1 MSYNRSLYD
10 PCEAKLRVKESMNVG
25 KYKYNT
31 PVICGNCFQYNPRI
45 IDQKTGVS
53 MNSGVEWRFYAGP
66 VDVESELM
74 NLNKPASR
82 CPDRKYKP
90 NMNGVTCNNQ
100 GHPAGQGVVTG
111 CKNSNSPLRKS
122 WTRGQDNNLVDFKK
136 CYFPTEDTRLS
147 NPASNLRG
155 TGINRFAPLC
165 LDPQKNVLFPGSMQ
179 VPTRLVVKDNHRPC
193 VPTPAVNSMIP
204 APKPQPCSKT
214 ASVCGAYTSPMYQYD
229 VCG

>member
-1 MSYNRSLYD
+1 
-10 PCEAKLRVKESMNVG
+10 
-25 KYKYNT
+25 
-31 PVICGNCFQYNPRI
+31 
-45 IDQKTGVS
+45 
-53 MNSGVEWRFYAGP
+53 
-66 VDVESELM
+66 
-74 NLNKPASR
+74 
-82 CPDRKYKP
+82 
-90 NMNGVTCNNQ
+90 MNGVTCNNQ
-100 GHPAGQGVVTG
+100 GYQAGQGVVTG